1 MLPLLGSRNLQLG
14 REGGSDRQTVS
25 HWGKRAQKYSKK
37 ICKNMGERKH
47 GGRYK
52 SAKFKFG
59 RVLPLKEAPTGIKC
73 DCDYLSLKMTLGPPR
88 IYRWVVG

>member
-1 MLPLLGSRNLQLG
+1 
-14 REGGSDRQTVS
+14 
-25 HWGKRAQKYSKK
+25 
-37 ICKNMGERKH
+37 MGERKH

-59 RVLPLKEAPTGIKC
+59 RVLPVKEAPTGIKC
-73 DCDYLSLKMTLGPPR
+73 DCGYLSLKMTLGPPR